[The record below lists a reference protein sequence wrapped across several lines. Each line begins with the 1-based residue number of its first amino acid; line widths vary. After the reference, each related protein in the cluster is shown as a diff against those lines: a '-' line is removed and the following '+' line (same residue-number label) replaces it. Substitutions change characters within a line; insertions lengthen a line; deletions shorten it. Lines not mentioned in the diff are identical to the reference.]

1 MDNDPTSASVHGC
14 CRLVA
19 LRWRTLYRTCWALK
33 PTNYMR
39 ASSENHRI
47 TLLRPVLN
55 GRNTPMITVDT
66 LS

>member
-1 MDNDPTSASVHGC
+1 MRLIDAPDPTPPASPH
-14 CRLVA
+14 
-19 LRWRTLYRTCWALK
+19 RWRTLYRTCWALK

-55 GRNTPMITVDT
+55 GRNTPTITVDT